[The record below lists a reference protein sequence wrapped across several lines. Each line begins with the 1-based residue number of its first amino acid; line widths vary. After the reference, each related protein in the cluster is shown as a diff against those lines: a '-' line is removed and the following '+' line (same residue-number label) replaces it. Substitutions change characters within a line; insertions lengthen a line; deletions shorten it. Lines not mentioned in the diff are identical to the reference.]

1 MDNREWKFPKPLPCS
16 PSSTSYSSSSIS
28 HPLFYRTF
36 AFVAIKINLLCNNHG
51 FITRTASP
59 CSTFRHITFFY
70 DFLCAQRLL
79 LDVFYVCVYVC
90 VCVFSVL
97 FHFFFFS
104 LTAKECRCKW
114 RQQEKKKKTF
124 LMVSSKS
131 NWVTRKYT
139 VEVKKLKIK

>member
-1 MDNREWKFPKPLPCS
+1 MFAIKRNVGKHKFTKFLHKIWIIESENLNPHAPLIVHLSS
-16 PSSTSYSSSSIS
+16 PHTFTSIFS

-79 LDVFYVCVYVC
+79 LDVLWEGVCVSSQC
-90 VCVFSVL
+90 SV
-97 FHFFFFS
+97 
-104 LTAKECRCKW
+104 
-114 RQQEKKKKTF
+114 
-124 LMVSSKS
+124 
-131 NWVTRKYT
+131 
-139 VEVKKLKIK
+139 

>member
-1 MDNREWKFPKPLPCS
+1 MFAIKRNVGKHKFTKFLHKIWIIESENFNAFTPYLFTFL
-16 PSSTSYSSSSIS
+16 TSYFSFFS

-79 LDVFYVCVYVC
+79 LDVQC
-90 VCVFSVL
+90 VCLLYSIL
-97 FHFFFFS
+97 FFS
-104 LTAKECRCKW
+104 LAAQECR
-114 RQQEKKKKTF
+114 
-124 LMVSSKS
+124 
-131 NWVTRKYT
+131 
-139 VEVKKLKIK
+139 